1 MQNFTKYDK
10 IDQRDRKE
18 FDIIMIKNKK
28 LLVILS
34 VIFLSVEAAL
44 GVLLQTA
51 QHLTPINL
59 RYTAVV
65 LACLFFILFA
75 EKSLSFLFTMLALVC
90 TVGADYFLV
99 YSEEMQQLPAMLFFS
114 VTQIAYF
121 LRLYFEDK
129 SKTRSLVH
137 LICRAI
143 ISAVAV
149 GATFAVLRDSADAV
163 AVVSMFYYA
172 NLILNIVFAF
182 IAFEKPGVFAIG
194 LLLFVLCDT
203 VIGLS
208 LINTYLPIPEGS
220 FIYKLINPGFDLA
233 WAFYLPSQALLA
245 ISLLPKR
252 MRMKNPLIIKPN
264 LTK

>member
-1 MQNFTKYDK
+1 
-10 IDQRDRKE
+10 
-18 FDIIMIKNKK
+18 MIKSKK
-28 LLVILS
+28 LLIILS
-34 VIFLSVEAAL
+34 ATFLTLEAVL
-44 GVLLQTA
+44 GVLLQTV
-51 QHLTPINL
+51 QGKTPINL

-75 EKSLSFLFTMLALVC
+75 ERSLSFLFTMVALLC

-99 YSEEMQQLPAMLFFS
+99 YSEETQQLPAMIFFS

-129 SKTRSLVH
+129 SQVRRTVH
-137 LICRAI
+137 LICRAALSI
-143 ISAVAV
+143 VAV
-149 GATFAVLRDSADAV
+149 GLTLAVLGNGADAV

-182 IAFEKPGVFAIG
+182 ISFKRSWAFAIG

-208 LINTYLPIPEGS
+208 LINTYLPISEGS
-220 FIYKLINPGFDLA
+220 FIYKLIYPGFDLA

-245 ISLLPKR
+245 VSLLQSRLYHRSVDK
-252 MRMKNPLIIKPN
+252 
-264 LTK
+264 

>member
-1 MQNFTKYDK
+1 
-10 IDQRDRKE
+10 
-18 FDIIMIKNKK
+18 MIKNKK

-34 VIFLSVEAAL
+34 AAFLTVEAVL
-44 GVLLQTA
+44 GVLLQTS

-75 EKSLSFLFTMLALVC
+75 ERSLSFLFTMLALLC

-99 YSEEMQQLPAMLFFS
+99 YSEEIQQLPAMLFFS
-114 VTQIAYF
+114 VTQTAYF

-129 SKTRSLVH
+129 SKTRRLVH
-137 LICRAI
+137 LLCRAV
-143 ISAVAV
+143 ISLVSVAV
-149 GATFAVLRDSADAV
+149 TFGVLQSSADAV
-163 AVVSMFYYA
+163 AVVSMFYYV
-172 NLILNIVFAF
+172 NLILNIIFAF
-182 IAFEKPGVFAIG
+182 INFEKPGVFAIG
-194 LLLFVLCDT
+194 LLLFALCDT

-208 LINTYLPIPEGS
+208 LINTYLPLSEDS

-245 ISLLPKR
+245 VSLLPRKL
-252 MRMKNPLIIKPN
+252 KNDLLQEKN
-264 LTK
+264 T

>member
-1 MQNFTKYDK
+1 
-10 IDQRDRKE
+10 
-18 FDIIMIKNKK
+18 MIKNKK

-34 VIFLSVEAAL
+34 AAFLTVEAVL
-44 GVLLQTA
+44 GVLLQTS

-75 EKSLSFLFTMLALVC
+75 ERSLSFLFTMLALLC

-99 YSEEMQQLPAMLFFS
+99 YSEEIQQLPAMLFFS

-121 LRLYFEDK
+121 LRLYFEDNN
-129 SKTRSLVH
+129 KTRRLVH
-137 LICRAI
+137 LIARIAFSLLAI
-143 ISAVAV
+143 VV
-149 GATFAVLRDSADAV
+149 TFGVLQSSADAV
-163 AVVSMFYYA
+163 AVVSMFYYV
-172 NLILNIVFAF
+172 NLILNIIFAF
-182 IAFEKPGVFAIG
+182 INFEKPGVFAIG
-194 LLLFVLCDT
+194 LLLFALCDT

-208 LINTYLPIPEGS
+208 LINTYLPLSEDS

-245 ISLLPKR
+245 VSLLPRKL
-252 MRMKNPLIIKPN
+252 KNDLLQEKN
-264 LTK
+264 T

>member
-1 MQNFTKYDK
+1 
-10 IDQRDRKE
+10 
-18 FDIIMIKNKK
+18 MIKNKK

-34 VIFLSVEAAL
+34 AIFLTAEAVL
-44 GVLLQTA
+44 GILLQTA
-51 QHLTPINL
+51 QNKIPINL

-75 EKSLSFLFTMLALVC
+75 EKSLSFLFTMVALVC

-99 YSEEMQQLPAMLFFS
+99 YCAEMQQLPAMLFFS

-121 LRLYFEDK
+121 LRLYFEDNNI
-129 SKTRSLVH
+129 TRRLIH
-137 LICRAI
+137 LICRGVF
-143 ISAVAV
+143 SAVAI
-149 GATFAVLRDSADAV
+149 GATLLVLGADTDAV

-172 NLILNIVFAF
+172 NLILNIIFAF
-182 IAFEKPGVFAIG
+182 IAFKKSWAFAIG

-208 LINTYLPIPEGS
+208 LINTYLPIAEGS
-220 FIYKLINPGFDLA
+220 FIYKLIYPGFDLA
-233 WAFYLPSQALLA
+233 WAFYLPSQALLS

-252 MRMKNPLIIKPN
+252 LRPQIH
-264 LTK
+264 

>member
-1 MQNFTKYDK
+1 
-10 IDQRDRKE
+10 
-18 FDIIMIKNKK
+18 MIKNKK

-34 VIFLSVEAAL
+34 AAFLTVEAVL
-44 GVLLQTA
+44 GVLLQTS

-75 EKSLSFLFTMLALVC
+75 EKSLSFLFTMLALLC

-99 YSEEMQQLPAMLFFS
+99 YSEEIQQLPAMLFFS
-114 VTQIAYF
+114 VTQTAYF

-129 SKTRSLVH
+129 SKTRRLVH
-137 LICRAI
+137 LICRAVL
-143 ISAVAV
+143 SLVAV
-149 GATFAVLRDSADAV
+149 VVTFGVLQSSADAV
-163 AVVSMFYYA
+163 AVVSMFYYV
-172 NLILNIVFAF
+172 NLILNIIFAF
-182 IAFEKPGVFAIG
+182 VNFEKPGVFAIG
-194 LLLFVLCDT
+194 LLLFALCDT

-208 LINTYLPIPEGS
+208 LINTYLPLSEDS

-245 ISLLPKR
+245 VSLLPR
-252 MRMKNPLIIKPN
+252 NLKNDLLQEKN
-264 LTK
+264 T